1 MTLLPQ
7 THFSETRR
15 ALLTA
20 AAWVPLGGLLAWAA
34 QADPSQAATARQVVD
49 PPVPDVWDRSS
60 LPDCVT

>member
-1 MTLLPQ
+1 MALLPH

-20 AAWVPLGGLLAWAA
+20 AAWVPVGSLLAWAA
-34 QADPSQAATARQVVD
+34 QADPSHVATARQVAD
-49 PPVPDVWDRSS
+49 LPEPDVWDRSS